1 MPVSRHW
8 DDTLLLDNIRTVV
21 GLTIGS
27 SL

>member
-1 MPVSRHW
+1 MSGHW
-8 DDTLLLDNIRTVV
+8 DDILLLDNIRTVV